1 MSLVMNC
8 MRNKIYAC
16 FLFVLLVLS
25 LISTLGYEIYIWQP
39 IVLFTGIIIIVVIGI
54 HYLGF

>member
-1 MSLVMNC
+1 MVNC

-25 LISTLGYEIYIWQP
+25 LISTLGYGIYIWQP